1 MDLVA
6 QLVVNTL
13 QIGSVYVLFALGLT
27 LIFGVMQIVNFAHGE
42 FFALAALVVASL
54 MPALSASLGL
64 PLWADFLIA
73 LVAAIGAVI
82 ILGAL
87 TYWIGFERYLRDLV
101 GSFILSVGLI
111 LFLQGVLVEIFTATP
126 RPIEPIV
133 PGTISI
139 LGGRITAQ
147 RLLVIGLAIAF
158 TTMLY
163 LLLQKTKLGKA
174 LRAVAQDR
182 EAAMLQGIRYRRIS
196 FYGWL
201 IGVVMAGLAGA
212 LIAPL
217 TVSQPA
223 IGGDYLIK
231 AFIIIIIGGLGS
243 IPGAILGALLVAFI
257 ESVFGYYYDLTMA
270 TIVMFVIV
278 MIFLLVR
285 PQGLMGHV
293 ER

>member
-1 MDLVA
+1 MDLAA
-6 QLVVNTL
+6 QLFVNTL

-27 LIFGVMQIVNFAHGE
+27 LIFGVMKIVNFAHGE
-42 FFALAALVVASL
+42 FFSLAALIVAVL
-54 MPALSASLGL
+54 MPVLAPVLGL
-64 PLWADFLIA
+64 PLWVDFLIA
-73 LVAAIGAVI
+73 LLAAIAAVLV
-82 ILGAL
+82 LGAL

-111 LFLQGVLVEIFTATP
+111 LFLQGVFVEIFTATP
-126 RPIEPIV
+126 RPVEPIV
-133 PGTISI
+133 TGTISI

-147 RLLVIGLAIAF
+147 RLLIVGLAIAF
-158 TTMLY
+158 TALLYVML
-163 LLLQKTKLGKA
+163 QRTKLGKA
-174 LRAVAQDR
+174 LRAVAEDR
-182 EAAMLQGIRYRRIS
+182 EAAMLQGIRYRNIS
-196 FYGWL
+196 LYGWL
-201 IGVVMAGLAGA
+201 IGVSMAGLAGA

-243 IPGAILGALLVAFI
+243 IPGAILGGLLVALI
-257 ESVFGYYYDLTMA
+257 ESVFGYYYDLTIA
-270 TIVMFVIV
+270 TIIMFVLV

>member
-1 MDLVA
+1 MDLAA
-6 QLVVNTL
+6 QLVINTL

-42 FFALAALVVASL
+42 FFSLAALVVASL
-54 MPALSASLGL
+54 TPTLSASLGL

-73 LVAAIGAVI
+73 LVAATCAVI
-82 ILGAL
+82 VLGAL

-111 LFLQGVLVEIFTATP
+111 LFLQGILVEIFTATP
-126 RPIEPIV
+126 RPIDPIL

-139 LGGRITAQ
+139 LGGKITTQ

-158 TTMLY
+158 TVMLY
-163 LLLQKTKLGKA
+163 LLLQKTKMGKA
-174 LRAVAQDR
+174 LRAVAEDR

-257 ESVFGYYYDLTMA
+257 ESLFGYYFDLTMA

>member
-6 QLVVNTL
+6 QLIVNTL

-27 LIFGVMQIVNFAHGE
+27 LIFGVMKIVNFAHGE
-42 FFALAALVVASL
+42 FFALAALIVASM
-54 MPALSASLGL
+54 MPVLASSLGL

-73 LVAAIGAVI
+73 LVAGTCAVI
-82 ILGAL
+82 VLGAL

-111 LFLQGVLVEIFTATP
+111 LFLQGVFVEIFTATP
-126 RPIEPIV
+126 RPVEPIV
-133 PGTISI
+133 TGTISI

-147 RLLVIGLAIAF
+147 RLLIVALAIAF
-158 TTMLY
+158 TAMLY

-174 LRAVAQDR
+174 LRAVAEDR

-201 IGVVMAGLAGA
+201 IGVGMAGLAGA

-217 TVSQPA
+217 TVSQPSV
-223 IGGDYLIK
+223 GGDYLIK

-243 IPGAILGALLVAFI
+243 IPGAILGGLLVAFV

-270 TIVMFVIV
+270 TIVMFVLV
-278 MIFLLVR
+278 MAFLLVR

>member
-1 MDLVA
+1 MMP
-6 QLVVNTL
+6 
-13 QIGSVYVLFALGLT
+13 VLASS
-27 LIFGVMQIVNFAHGE
+27 
-42 FFALAALVVASL
+42 LA
-54 MPALSASLGL
+54 L
-64 PLWADFLIA
+64 PLWIDFLVS
-73 LVAAIGAVI
+73 LVAGVLAVLV
-82 ILGAL
+82 LGTL

-111 LFLQGVLVEIFTATP
+111 LFLQGVFVEIFTATP
-126 RPIEPIV
+126 RPVEPIV
-133 PGTISI
+133 SGTISI

-147 RLLVIGLAIAF
+147 RLLIVGLAIAF
-158 TTMLY
+158 TAMLY
-163 LLLQKTKLGKA
+163 LLLQKTKLGMA
-174 LRAVAQDR
+174 LRAVAEDR

-201 IGVVMAGLAGA
+201 IGIGMAGLAGA

-217 TVSQPA
+217 TVSQPS

-243 IPGAILGALLVAFI
+243 IPGAILGGLLVAFI
-257 ESVFGYYYDLTMA
+257 ESLFGYYYDLTMA
-270 TIVMFVIV
+270 TIIMFFLV

-285 PQGLMGHV
+285 PQGLMGRV

>member
-1 MDLVA
+1 MDLIA

-54 MPALSASLGL
+54 MPTLSASLGL
-64 PLWADFLIA
+64 PLWVDFLIA
-73 LVAAIGAVI
+73 LTAATAAVI
-82 ILGAL
+82 VLGTL

-111 LFLQGVLVEIFTATP
+111 LLLQGILVEIFTATP
-126 RPIEPIV
+126 RPVEPIL
-133 PGTISI
+133 PGTVSI
-139 LGGRITAQ
+139 LGGRITTQ

-158 TTMLY
+158 TAILY
-163 LLLQKTKLGKA
+163 LVLQKTKLGKA
-174 LRAVAQDR
+174 LRAVAADR

-270 TIVMFVIV
+270 TIVMFVLV

>member
-1 MDLVA
+1 MDLIA
-6 QLVVNTL
+6 QLFVNTL

-27 LIFGVMQIVNFAHGE
+27 LIFGVMKVVNFAHGE
-42 FFALAALVVASL
+42 FFSLAALIVAST
-54 MPALSASLGL
+54 MPVLSASLGL
-64 PLWADFLIA
+64 PLWMDFLIA
-73 LVAAIGAVI
+73 MAAGIGAVLV
-82 ILGAL
+82 LGTL

-126 RPIEPIV
+126 RPVEPIV
-133 PGTISI
+133 SGTISI

-147 RLLVIGLAIAF
+147 RLLIVGLAILF
-158 TTMLY
+158 TAGLY

-174 LRAVAQDR
+174 LRAVAEDR

-201 IGVVMAGLAGA
+201 IGVSMAGLAGA

-243 IPGAILGALLVAFI
+243 IPGAIFGGLLVAAI

-270 TIVMFVIV
+270 TIIMFVLV

>member
-1 MDLVA
+1 MDLVS
-6 QLVVNTL
+6 QLFVNTL

-27 LIFGVMQIVNFAHGE
+27 LIFGVMKIVNFAHGE
-42 FFALAALVVASL
+42 FFALAALIVASM
-54 MPALSASLGL
+54 MPVLASSLAL
-64 PLWADFLIA
+64 PLWIDFLVS
-73 LVAAIGAVI
+73 LVAGVLAVLV
-82 ILGAL
+82 LGTL

-111 LFLQGVLVEIFTATP
+111 LFLQGVFVEIFTATP
-126 RPIEPIV
+126 RPVEPIV
-133 PGTISI
+133 SGTISI

-147 RLLVIGLAIAF
+147 RLLIVGLAIAF
-158 TTMLY
+158 TAMLY
-163 LLLQKTKLGKA
+163 LLLQKTKLGMA
-174 LRAVAQDR
+174 LRAVAEDR

-201 IGVVMAGLAGA
+201 IGIGMAGLAGA

-217 TVSQPA
+217 TVSQPS

-243 IPGAILGALLVAFI
+243 IPGAILGGLLVAFI
-257 ESVFGYYYDLTMA
+257 ESLFGYYYDLTMA
-270 TIVMFVIV
+270 TIIMFFLV

-285 PQGLMGHV
+285 PQGLMGRV

>member
-6 QLVVNTL
+6 QLVINTL

-27 LIFGVMQIVNFAHGE
+27 LIFGVMKIVNFAHGE

-54 MPALSASLGL
+54 MPMLSGSLGL
-64 PLWADFLIA
+64 PQWADFLIA
-73 LVAAIGAVI
+73 LAAAIAAVTV
-82 ILGAL
+82 LGTL
-87 TYWIGFERYLRDLV
+87 TYWIGYERYLRDLV

-111 LFLQGVLVEIFTATP
+111 LLLQGILVEIFTATP
-126 RPIEPIV
+126 RPVDPIL

-147 RLLVIGLAIAF
+147 RVLVIGLAVAF
-158 TTMLY
+158 TAVLY
-163 LLLQKTKLGKA
+163 LLLQWTKLGKA
-174 LRAVAQDR
+174 LRAVAEDR
-182 EAAMLQGIRYRRIS
+182 EAAMLQGIRYRRVS

-201 IGVVMAGLAGA
+201 IGVIMAGLAGA

-243 IPGAILGALLVAFI
+243 IPGAILGAMLVALI

-270 TIVMFVIV
+270 TIVMFVLV
-278 MIFLLVR
+278 MVFLLVR

>member
-6 QLVVNTL
+6 QLAVNTL

-27 LIFGVMQIVNFAHGE
+27 LIFGVMKIVNFAHGE

-54 MPALSASLGL
+54 MPVLSTSLGL
-64 PLWADFLIA
+64 PQWVDFLIA
-73 LVAAIGAVI
+73 LVAAIAAVI
-82 ILGAL
+82 VLGAL

-111 LFLQGVLVEIFTATP
+111 LLLQGLLVEVFTATP
-126 RPIEPIV
+126 RPVDPIV

-147 RLLVIGLAIAF
+147 RIVVIALAMAF
-158 TTMLY
+158 TVALY

-174 LRAVAQDR
+174 LRAVAEDR

-201 IGVVMAGLAGA
+201 IGVAMAGLAGA

-217 TVSQPA
+217 TVSQPS

-243 IPGAILGALLVAFI
+243 IPGAIVGAMLVALI
-257 ESVFGYYYDLTMA
+257 ESIFGYYYDLTMA
-270 TIVMFVIV
+270 TIVMFVLV
-278 MIFLLVR
+278 MVFLLVR

>member
-6 QLVVNTL
+6 QIVINTL

-27 LIFGVMQIVNFAHGE
+27 LIFGVMKIVNFAHGE

-54 MPALSASLGL
+54 MPILAASLGL
-64 PLWADFLIA
+64 PHWADFLIA
-73 LVAAIGAVI
+73 LTAATGAVI
-82 ILGAL
+82 VLGTL

-111 LFLQGVLVEIFTATP
+111 LFLQGVLVEVFTATP

-133 PGTISI
+133 PGTITI
-139 LGGRITAQ
+139 LGGRITIQ
-147 RLLVIGLAIAF
+147 RLLVLGLAVAF
-158 TTMLY
+158 TAILY
-163 LLLQKTKLGKA
+163 MLLQKTKLGKA
-174 LRAVAQDR
+174 LRAVAEDR

-243 IPGAILGALLVAFI
+243 IPGAIFGALLVAFI
-257 ESVFGYYYDLTMA
+257 ESLFGYFYDLTMA
-270 TIVMFVIV
+270 TIVMFVLV

>member
-1 MDLVA
+1 MDLIA

-13 QIGSVYVLFALGLT
+13 QIGSVYVLFALGLS

-54 MPALSASLGL
+54 MPTLSASLGL
-64 PLWADFLIA
+64 PLWVDFLIA
-73 LVAAIGAVI
+73 LTAATAAVI
-82 ILGAL
+82 VLGTL

-111 LFLQGVLVEIFTATP
+111 LLLQGILVEIFTATP
-126 RPIEPIV
+126 RPVEPIL
-133 PGTISI
+133 PGTVSI
-139 LGGRITAQ
+139 LGGRITTQ

-158 TTMLY
+158 TAILY
-163 LLLQKTKLGKA
+163 LVLQKTKLGKA
-174 LRAVAQDR
+174 LRAVAADR

-270 TIVMFVIV
+270 TIVMFVLV

>member
-1 MDLVA
+1 MDLPV
-6 QLVVNTL
+6 QLLINTV

-27 LIFGVMQIVNFAHGE
+27 LIFGVMKIVNFAHGE
-42 FFALAALVVASL
+42 FFSLAALIVSVT
-54 MPALSASLGL
+54 MPALTSALAL
-64 PLWADFLIA
+64 PVWADFLIA
-73 LVAAIGAVI
+73 LMAAICGVI
-82 ILGAL
+82 VLGTL

-111 LFLQGVLVEIFTATP
+111 LFLQGIFVEIFTATP
-126 RPIEPIV
+126 RSVDPIV
-133 PGTISI
+133 AGTISI
-139 LGGRITAQ
+139 LGGRITLQ
-147 RLLVIGLAIAF
+147 RLVIIGLALLF
-158 TTMLY
+158 TVLLF
-163 LLLQKTKLGKA
+163 LLLQRTKLGKA
-174 LRAVAQDR
+174 LRAVAEDR

-201 IGVVMAGLAGA
+201 IGVTMAGLAGA

-217 TVSQPA
+217 TVTQPA

-243 IPGAILGALLVAFI
+243 IPGAIFGGLLVAFI
-257 ESVFGYYYDLTMA
+257 ESVIGYYYDLTMA
-270 TIVMFVIV
+270 TIVMFILV
-278 MIFLLVR
+278 MVFLLVR